1 MKKAALMTL
10 RDKECSDRPYGSQ
23 GCDLGPGQMVKE
35 FYTVVLWA
43 PVKAHFDYHLLEVTS
58 RRD

>member
-1 MKKAALMTL
+1 MTL